1 MDGLQI
7 VWFKRDLRVHDHA
20 PLAAAS
26 ASGGP
31 VVPLYIIEPD
41 LWRQPELSGRQFAFL
56 VESLADLDDALK
68 QRGSRLCLRVGE
80 AMDVLGQLHR
90 AHGIAAIHAH
100 EETGLDWTFS
110 RDKAV
115 RAWCRRAGI
124 AMREQPQHGVIRGL
138 RSRDGWAQ
146 RWDAMMGAR
155 RVRAPDLIRDA
166 GLFGDPWPDARELGL
181 ADDPCPQ
188 RQAGGRAIGVDLL
201 RSFLDD
207 RGETYRTAMSSPVSA
222 FEACSRLSPHL
233 AFGTVSMR
241 EAYQAARKAKALH
254 AAAGRADFAKSLHS
268 FIARL
273 HWHCHFIQKLENETG
288 IEHRNLHPAYDGL
301 RADPDW
307 ADPRLTAWIE
317 GRTGFP
323 FVDACMR
330 ALDQT
335 GWLNFRMRAMVMAF
349 TSYHLWMHWKRPAS
363 LLARKFTDFEAGIH
377 YPQAQMQS
385 GTTGVNTVRIYNP
398 VKQSRDQDPDGTFI
412 RRWVPELAALPGPAI
427 HAPWDAPA
435 DVLAAA
441 GVVLGETYPARLVD
455 HEAAARAAKEK
466 IYAARRGPA
475 YRRTADAIQERHG
488 SRKSGIRHRGERR
501 RTGRDAATGG
511 QLSFDLTGPGEEEA
525 NGHVPQR

>member
-1 MDGLQI
+1 M
-7 VWFKRDLRVHDHA
+7 
-20 PLAAAS
+20 
-26 ASGGP
+26 
-31 VVPLYIIEPD
+31 VPLYIIEPE

-56 VESLADLDDALK
+56 VESLADLDDALR
-68 QRGSRLCLRVGE
+68 QRGSRLCVRTGE
-80 AMDVLGQLHR
+80 ALTVFGQLHR

-100 EETGLDWTFS
+100 EETGLDWTFT

-115 RAWCRRAGI
+115 RAWSRRAGV
-124 AMREQPQHGVIRGL
+124 AVREHPQHGVIRGL

-146 RWDAMMGAR
+146 RWDTMMGTR
-155 RVRAPDLIRDA
+155 RLRAPDLIRDA
-166 GLFGDPWPDARELGL
+166 GMSGDPWPDARDLGL
-181 ADDPCPQ
+181 SDDPCPE

-201 RSFLDD
+201 RSFLED
-207 RGETYRTAMSSPVSA
+207 RGEAYRTAMSSPVSA
-222 FEACSRLSPHL
+222 FDACSRLSPHL

-241 EAYQAARKAKALH
+241 EAYQAARNAKALH
-254 AAAGRADFAKSLHS
+254 AASGRTEFAQSLHS

-301 RADPDW
+301 RAEPDW

-349 TSYHLWMHWKRPAS
+349 ASYHLWMHWKRPAT
-363 LLARKFTDFEAGIH
+363 LLAQKFTDFEAGIH

-398 VKQSRDQDPDGTFI
+398 VKQSRDQDPDGVFI

-435 DVLAAA
+435 SVLAGA
-441 GVVLGETYPARLVD
+441 GIVLGETYPSRLID
-455 HEAAARAAKEK
+455 HEAAARSAKEK
-466 IYAARRGPA
+466 IHTARRSPA

-501 RTGRDAATGG
+501 KAGRGAAAAG
-511 QLSFDLTGPGEEEA
+511 QLSLDLPGPGGQEA
-525 NGHVPQR
+525 DGHAPKR